1 MILFGAGQIAKEIIL
16 KTDFFKKIKNFDI
29 VDNNKVDKKF
39 LGKKIRSPNILKND
53 NRSVYITSVQS
64 YDDILATI
72 KKIRGQN
79 INIVNGIFV

>member
-29 VDNNKVDKKF
+29 VDNNKVDKNF
-39 LGKKIRSPNILKND
+39 FGKKIKNPSILKND